1 MRKPILITLAVVLAL
16 AAAAFAAECFSF
28 APFEESFGYSSDEMF
43 GGGSYLGV
51 DTRDVTTDR
60 LGALNL
66 KEEHGVEVTMVD
78 QDAPAGKAGIKEHDV
93 ILTLNGTAIESVEQ
107 LRRMIR
113 EVPPGRTVTLG
124 LSRNGQPVTVKAQL
138 ADRKKAFAWTPNPP
152 NAENFKF
159 VMPNIPELPDIDVPM
174 SVVVVHSSMRSGLMV
189 ENLTPQLGDYFGSK
203 DGHGVLV
210 RSVEKGSRAEKAGFR
225 AGDVIVKVNGEP
237 ISDSGDFSHELR
249 GRKENTVSVGIIRD
263 KKEQTLTLTLPE
275 HKQSGSLEESS
286 DVPQIDAETRIEMRK
301 AQAEIARVKPQLAIV
316 KRQMEQARPELE
328 RAAREMERMKPE
340 MERMASELCR
350 EREQMQK
357 DSQELRNELRDQQ
370 QEIQERINRAVHSG
384 ADI

>member
-1 MRKPILITLAVVLAL
+1 MRKSILITILVLL
-16 AAAAFAAECFSF
+16 VMAAAAYAAECLSF

-51 DTRDVTTDR
+51 DTRDVTSDR

-93 ILTLNGTAIESVEQ
+93 ILTLNGTAVESVEQ

-138 ADRKKAFAWTPNPP
+138 ADRKKAFVFAPNPP

-189 ENLTPQLGDYFGSK
+189 ENLTPQLGDFFGSK
-203 DGHGVLV
+203 DGRGVLV

-237 ISDSGDFSHELR
+237 INDSGDFSHELR
-249 GRKENTVSVGIIRD
+249 GRKENTVNVGIIRD

-275 HKQSGSLEESS
+275 RRQSGSLEENSEA
-286 DVPQIDAETRIEMRK
+286 PEIDAETRIEMRE
-301 AQAEIARVKPQLAIV
+301 AQTEMARVKPQLAIV
-316 KRQMEQARPELE
+316 NRELERAKPEME

-340 MERMASELCR
+340 MERMARELCR
-350 EREQMQK
+350 ERVQMQD
-357 DSQELRNELRDQQ
+357 DSQEIQNELREQQ
-370 QEIQERINRAVHSG
+370 QELQERLGRAVQGG

>member
-1 MRKPILITLAVVLAL
+1 MRKPILITVAVVLVL

-124 LSRNGQPVTVKAQL
+124 LSRNGQPVSVKAQL
-138 ADRKKAFAWTPNPP
+138 ADRKKAFAWAPNPP

-159 VMPNIPELPDIDVPM
+159 VMPNIPELPDIDIPM

-189 ENLTPQLGDYFGSK
+189 ENLTPQLGDFFGSK

-237 ISDSGDFSHELR
+237 ISDSGDFTHELR
-249 GRKENTVSVGIIRD
+249 GRKGNTVSVGIIRD

-275 HKQSGSLEESS
+275 HKQSGSLEESF
-286 DVPQIDAETRIEMRK
+286 DVPEIDAETRIEMRK
-301 AQAEIARVKPQLAIV
+301 AQAEMAKVKPQLAIV
-316 KRQMEQARPELE
+316 KREMEQAKPEIE
-328 RAAREMERMKPE
+328 RAAREMERAKPE
-340 MERMASELCR
+340 MERLARELCR
-350 EREQMQK
+350 EREQMQNN
-357 DSQELRNELRDQQ
+357 SQELQNELRDQQ
-370 QEIQERINRAVHSG
+370 QEMQDRLNRDVHSG